1 MVPLIRQITSRKSN
15 ERSNPIQQA
24 IISLH
29 WMAEFWNFT
38 CLLCGYICLKIYPV
52 PQPGTGYGSA
62 MSGGL
67 VSGSV
72 INLAKK
78 QYLQNISNFKAG
90 PFQMVF

>member
-67 VSGSV
+67 NNTSKIYQILKLGHFKWYFRV
-72 INLAKK
+72 IWNR
-78 QYLQNISNFKAG
+78 G
-90 PFQMVF
+90 

>member
-38 CLLCGYICLKIYPV
+38 CLLCGYICLKILLFNCDP
-52 PQPGTGYGSA
+52 TGIESTKY
-62 MSGGL
+62 
-67 VSGSV
+67 

>member
-15 ERSNPIQQA
+15 ERSHPIQQS

-29 WMAEFWNFT
+29 WMSEFWNFT

-72 INLAKK
+72 SDPVGMNGKNGRYN
-78 QYLQNISNFKAG
+78 QPTQNTRLL
-90 PFQMVF
+90 